1 MENGDRGRLR
11 YLRLGEA
18 CKWEMPSR
26 LDLLW
31 VWDGKHR
38 SDDVD
43 KANALCRLCRAEYTV
58 GTRHSVGRPR
68 NRIEDQQ
75 EPFPL

>member
-43 KANALCRLCRAEYTV
+43 KANALCRLCRAE
-58 GTRHSVGRPR
+58 
-68 NRIEDQQ
+68 
-75 EPFPL
+75 